1 MITLFSF
8 LFVLFVLVFFHE
20 LGHFL
25 AAKSV
30 GVRVEKFYIG
40 FNIFG
45 LGIKKQIGETE
56 YGLGILPL
64 GGYVKMAGM
73 IDESMDA
80 ELTGAPWEFQSK
92 NSLQKI
98 WVMSGGVLANLLLA
112 AVVFTIIT
120 LSRGIGVSDPR
131 SIVGSLADG
140 YPAGEAGIIAGDII
154 TAIDGEPVENWEQMT
169 ALIHTRPEEELLV
182 SWDRDGLSF
191 SAVIKTRST
200 QTIIGDEIK
209 TVGMIG
215 VAPKIDVHPAGLIEA
230 ANRGVSLTGLWMART
245 YISLKMLFTGKAS
258 MRDLGGPILIAQL
271 AGESAQSGFITLL
284 GFLAIISVNLA
295 FINILPVP
303 ALDGGH
309 IALELVEVAMRRPLS
324 LRARMAI
331 QQVGI
336 MLLLTLLVVVVYNDI
351 MRLFE

>member
-8 LFVLFVLVFFHE
+8 LFVLFILVFFHE

-40 FNIFG
+40 FNVFG

-56 YGLGILPL
+56 FGLGILPL
-64 GGYVKMAGM
+64 GGYVKMAGA
-73 IDESMDA
+73 IDESMDG
-80 ELTGAPWEFQSK
+80 EITGAPWEYQSK
-92 NSLQKI
+92 NSLEKI
-98 WVMSGGVLANLLLA
+98 WIMSGGVLANLLLA

-140 YPAGEAGIIAGDII
+140 YPAEAAGIVAGDVI
-154 TAIDGEPVENWEQMT
+154 TAIDQDPVENWVQMT
-169 ALIHTRPEEELLV
+169 ALIHSRPEEELLV
-182 SWDRDGLSF
+182 SWDRDGQPF

-200 QTIIGDEIK
+200 ETIIGDEIK

-215 VAPKIDVHPAGLIEA
+215 VGPIVDVHPASFIEA
-230 ANRGVSLTGLWMART
+230 VSQGVSLTGLWMART
-245 YISLKMLFTGKAS
+245 YTSLKMLFTGKAS
-258 MRDLGGPILIAQL
+258 MSDLGGPILIAQL
-271 AGESAQSGFITLL
+271 AGESAQSGFLTLL

-309 IALELVEVAMRRPLS
+309 IALELVEVVMRRPLS
-324 LRARMAI
+324 MRARMAF
-331 QQVGI
+331 QQIGM